1 MLARALFKRRVG
13 NWVAIVAS
21 ACIGSAGCLA
31 FAACSSSASAPATS
45 AEASADDASGDDDGG
60 GETVGDGARPPTYT
74 AVYEQVLEPN
84 CALPFCHAGSGDYLQ
99 LASMAVGYA
108 SLVDAAAQGPDCA
121 KLGLNRVDPGHPET
135 SLLYL
140 KITNPPCGAKMPR
153 FYGDGGSLEPAD
165 IQQIEQWITLG
176 ALNN

>member
-1 MLARALFKRRVG
+1 LLARALFKRRVRG
-13 NWVAIVAS
+13 WIAVVAS
-21 ACIGSAGCLA
+21 GCVASAGCLA
-31 FAACSSSASAPATS
+31 FAACSSSAAAPAAGTD
-45 AEASADDASGDDDGG
+45 ASADDPSSDDDGG
-60 GETVGDGARPPTYT
+60 ADADDGARPPTYT

-153 FYGDGGSLEPAD
+153 FYGEGGSLEPAD